1 MDDGRDDGRDSR
13 PAPIDISKRPRYVC
27 RQWIASTIVMTATPF
42 VLYGAPGSGATPV
55 HAALTLI
62 GEAVKVVDVAP
73 WQGDLERNRLTAI
86 NPMRQ
91 VPVLVLPSG
100 EIMTESAAMLIWLAD
115 RYPEAGLAPLLDDP
129 MRAQYLRW
137 MSFVSSSIYSLYWA
151 RDEPSRLAAT
161 EEGEAV
167 VLDRTAERRAVLAR
181 HGCTAASRVPLSAR
195 GPADGS
201 GSVRYRGV
209 ALATPAAALLSGS
222 PADGRSGQARRCRA
236 APDEPLD
243 GPLSF
248 RCRLGKPGTVIHGAQ
263 RHLHGRGSSLPARH
277 SLEDG

>member
-1 MDDGRDDGRDSR
+1 MDDGRDDRRDSR

-167 VLDRTAERRAVLAR
+167 VLDRTAERIAQCWRDMDAQLPRGFRYLLGDRLTVLDLYVTVVSRWQPRRLRFYREAPRMAEVVRRVDAEPRLMNHWTAR
-181 HGCTAASRVPLSAR
+181 YPFVADWESQ
-195 GPADGS
+195 GP
-201 GSVRYRGV
+201 
-209 ALATPAAALLSGS
+209 
-222 PADGRSGQARRCRA
+222 
-236 APDEPLD
+236 
-243 GPLSF
+243 
-248 RCRLGKPGTVIHGAQ
+248 
-263 RHLHGRGSSLPARH
+263 
-277 SLEDG
+277 